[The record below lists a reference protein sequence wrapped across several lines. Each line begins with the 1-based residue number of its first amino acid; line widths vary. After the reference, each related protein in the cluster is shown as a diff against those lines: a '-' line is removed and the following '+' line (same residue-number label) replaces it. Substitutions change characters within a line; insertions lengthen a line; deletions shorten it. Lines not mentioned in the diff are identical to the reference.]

1 MSMSMMR
8 TVLGLALAAMMAGVA
23 AKLPPPP
30 PVDPAKAEEAK
41 QKAAEA
47 SKKDAELLAKYMDVA
62 ALNYAA
68 KAKSEGKE
76 FKPQLGPGVPPAPAP
91 VAAPPPTGPAAAVAP
106 PPTVSSVA
114 PAVAPAQK

>member
-1 MSMSMMR
+1 MKVSLWQAA
-8 TVLGLALAAMMAGVA
+8 LGLMLSGMMGAAA

-47 SKKDAELLAKYMDVA
+47 TKKDAELLAKYMDKA
-62 ALNYAA
+62 AMNYAA

-106 PPTVSSVA
+106 PPTVSSAPEA
-114 PAVAPAQK
+114 PAKK